1 MRKLVVACAG
11 ALLGVAALCAAGTR
25 PQTSSQPQ
33 ANASRANATLG
44 AQGQTEAKVPDLS
57 GDWGN
62 PVGAGG
68 GGFVI
73 GDPGDRKAGTP
84 QDSTP
89 YQPWAL
95 AKLNSERPENG
106 PHATFENTTDPRLKY
121 CDPVGVPRIYLVP
134 TQFRFVQTPDIVYIL
149 YQYGPTWRPIAMNR
163 PHRPDP
169 DPTWWGDSVGKYE
182 NDTLVIDTI
191 GFNDKTWLDHVG
203 RPHSEDLHLI
213 ERFRRINK
221 DTLQMDLTFDDPK
234 AYTKTWY
241 GRKIF
246 ALQHGG
252 FEDAYACSM
261 SEYEHFRQSVVDPV
275 TAPK

>member
-1 MRKLVVACAG
+1 MRNLLLPSAAV
-11 ALLGVAALCAAGTR
+11 LLGVAALCAAPA
-25 PQTSSQPQ
+25 PQTTPPVNSKPAAQ
-33 ANASRANATLG
+33 AQTQT
-44 AQGQTEAKVPDLS
+44 QGKIPDLS

-84 QDSTP
+84 QDPTP

-163 PHRPDP
+163 PHRDDP

-182 NDTLVIDTI
+182 GDTLVIDTI
-191 GFNDKTWLDHVG
+191 GLNDKTWLDHVG
-203 RPHSEDLHLI
+203 RPHSEELHLI
-213 ERFRRINK
+213 ERFRRVDK

-246 ALQHGG
+246 AIQHGG

-261 SEYEHFRQSVVDPV
+261 SEYEHFRQSIVDPV
-275 TAPK
+275 TAPKK

>member
-1 MRKLVVACAG
+1 MRNRLLASAAVLLGMGALCAG
-11 ALLGVAALCAAGTR
+11 ARA
-25 PQTSSQPQ
+25 QTPSQVNANP
-33 ANASRANATLG
+33 ANANPANAKPG
-44 AQGQTEAKVPDLS
+44 GEAEAEGQAHSQDLS

-68 GGFVI
+68 GAFVS
-73 GDPGDRKAGTP
+73 GEPGDGRAGTP
-84 QDSTP
+84 EDTTP

-182 NDTLVIDTI
+182 GDTLVIDTI
-191 GFNDKTWLDHVG
+191 GFNDNTCLAPVG
-203 RPHSEDLHLI
+203 RPHTAHRHHVEPFHLI
-213 ERFRRINK
+213 SK
-221 DTLQMDLTFDDPK
+221 HT
-234 AYTKTWY
+234 
-241 GRKIF
+241 
-246 ALQHGG
+246 
-252 FEDAYACSM
+252 
-261 SEYEHFRQSVVDPV
+261 
-275 TAPK
+275 